1 MGGRKIIDHYS
12 LIMRKYSLLFFL
24 LAFVAFDSSAQR
36 KWKTIK
42 PIEDTSG
49 IRELWIEHWEC
60 TGCGDA
66 EVIDTSWYSLPD
78 SLKEIYSLTKSSIAF
93 TGEKTF
99 SEIFR
104 SYKSQRFTY
113 QFAIRGRFT
122 GNSTPVTK
130 GSGAIPI
137 FDVYQYKL
145 ISRKNSFA
153 DEQ

>member
-93 TGEKTF
+93 TGEKLLAKY
-99 SEIFR
+99 SGV
-104 SYKSQRFTY
+104 
-113 QFAIRGRFT
+113 IRARDSLT
-122 GNSTPVTK
+122 SL
-130 GSGAIPI
+130 
-137 FDVYQYKL
+137 Q
-145 ISRKNSFA
+145 
-153 DEQ
+153 